1 MAKQDKAGEAS
12 KARKW
17 NPLRSSS
24 SDKKRAE
31 NFPKT
36 PQTLSPTYRLAYAD
50 PDFLLSPELQ
60 SVRLQLE
67 LMKADMTLAEHN
79 IRSTVVIFGGARIP
93 APGME
98 AWAAKNP
105 VQKANLKWAS
115 HYYEEA
121 RRFARLCSEFSRK
134 SDFSEFVVVTGGGP
148 RLWKRAI
155 RAADV
160 EAPTIGLNIVLPHE
174 QSPNRF
180 VTPELSSTSTTSPS
194 ARCIS
199 SSGPRPSPCVSW
211 WFRHAGRIVRD
222 PDNDPDGAH
231 GACRSSCS
239 GRLSGARSSTSM
251 RCFDFILFCNNLES
265 LKPIIR
271 STILLVSCDFTR
283 SWSIVLGDSNASL
296 IAGFVISLK
305 TIR

>member
-1 MAKQDKAGEAS
+1 MAKQDKAGDAS

-105 VQKANLKWAS
+105 VQKANLEGAS

-148 RLWKRAI
+148 GVMEAGNQG
-155 RAADV
+155 AADV
-160 EAPTIGLNIVLPHE
+160 EASTIGLNIVLPHE

-180 VTPELSSTSTTSPS
+180 VTPELSFNFHYFAIRKMHFLKRAKAITVFPGGFGTLDELFETLTM
-194 ARCIS
+194 IQT
-199 SSGPRPSPCVSW
+199 
-211 WFRHAGRIVRD
+211 GRMERVPLILFGEAFWRKIINFDALAEFGSIAPEDVDLIHFAETAEDGWKIVRHYY
-222 PDNDPDGAH
+222 G
-231 GACRSSCS
+231 
-239 GRLSGARSSTSM
+239 
-251 RCFDFILFCNNLES
+251 IE
-265 LKPIIR
+265 
-271 STILLVSCDFTR
+271 
-283 SWSIVLGDSNASL
+283 
-296 IAGFVISLK
+296 
-305 TIR
+305 

>member
-105 VQKANLKWAS
+105 VQKANLEGAS

-148 RLWKRAI
+148 GVMEAGNQG
-155 RAADV
+155 AADV

-180 VTPELSSTSTTSPS
+180 VTPELSFNFHYFAIRKMHFLKRAKAITVFPGGFGTLDELFETLTM
-194 ARCIS
+194 IQT
-199 SSGPRPSPCVSW
+199 
-211 WFRHAGRIVRD
+211 GRMERVPLILFGEAFWRKIINFDALAEFGSIAPEDVDLIHFAETAEDGWKIVRHYY
-222 PDNDPDGAH
+222 G
-231 GACRSSCS
+231 
-239 GRLSGARSSTSM
+239 
-251 RCFDFILFCNNLES
+251 
-265 LKPIIR
+265 
-271 STILLVSCDFTR
+271 
-283 SWSIVLGDSNASL
+283 
-296 IAGFVISLK
+296 IA
-305 TIR
+305 

>member
-1 MAKQDKAGEAS
+1 MAKQDKAGDAS

-105 VQKANLKWAS
+105 VQKANLVGAS

-148 RLWKRAI
+148 GVMEAGNQG
-155 RAADV
+155 AADV

-180 VTPELSSTSTTSPS
+180 VTPELSFNFHYFAIRKMHFLKRAKAITVFPGGFGTLDELFETLTM
-194 ARCIS
+194 IQT
-199 SSGPRPSPCVSW
+199 
-211 WFRHAGRIVRD
+211 GRMERVPLILFGETFWRKIINFDALAEFGSIAPEDVDLIHFAETAEDGWKIVRHYY
-222 PDNDPDGAH
+222 G
-231 GACRSSCS
+231 
-239 GRLSGARSSTSM
+239 
-251 RCFDFILFCNNLES
+251 IE
-265 LKPIIR
+265 
-271 STILLVSCDFTR
+271 
-283 SWSIVLGDSNASL
+283 
-296 IAGFVISLK
+296 
-305 TIR
+305 

>member
-1 MAKQDKAGEAS
+1 MAKQDKAGDAS

-105 VQKANLKWAS
+105 VQKANLEGAS

-148 RLWKRAI
+148 GVMEAGNQG
-155 RAADV
+155 AADV

-180 VTPELSSTSTTSPS
+180 VTPELSFNFHYFAIRKMHFLKRAKAITVFPGGFGTLDELFETLTM
-194 ARCIS
+194 IQT
-199 SSGPRPSPCVSW
+199 
-211 WFRHAGRIVRD
+211 GRMERVPLILFGEVFWRKIINFDALAEFGSIAPEDVDLIHFAETAEDGWKIVRHYY
-222 PDNDPDGAH
+222 G
-231 GACRSSCS
+231 
-239 GRLSGARSSTSM
+239 
-251 RCFDFILFCNNLES
+251 IE
-265 LKPIIR
+265 
-271 STILLVSCDFTR
+271 
-283 SWSIVLGDSNASL
+283 
-296 IAGFVISLK
+296 
-305 TIR
+305 